1 MLFDLR
7 SGARRRTVKIVYLGL
22 ALLMFVGF
30 VGFGI
35 GSSGL
40 SGSIGDLIT
49 GNGSSGGGDTA
60 AVERL
65 TTQVQAADA
74 KAKAAPTD
82 AAAWAALAQARVR
95 LAAVGDNF
103 DSAHRATTPPTAS
116 ASSPPPAPPGTST
129 SRSTRPS
136 PTSASPAR

>member
-7 SGARRRTVKIVYLGL
+7 SGARRRTVKFVYLGL

-40 SGSIGDLIT
+40 GGGIGDAIT
-49 GNGSSGGGDTA
+49 GNGNGGGDDA

-65 TTQVQAADA
+65 STQVRTADA
-74 KAKAAPTD
+74 KTKAAPTD
-82 AAAWAALAQARVR
+82 ASAWSALA
-95 LAAVGDNF
+95 LAHTLRHVLECHGC
-103 DSAHRATTPPTAS
+103 S
-116 ASSPPPAPPGTST
+116 
-129 SRSTRPS
+129 
-136 PTSASPAR
+136 